1 MCGLA
6 QALREALRQTLTCA
20 ASTFPPGRGGGV
32 AVAGPGPGPETGDRA
47 QWTAYVLREFAA
59 ELGLARTP
67 TR

>member
-1 MCGLA
+1 MTDANMRGLD
-6 QALREALRQTLTCA
+6 
-20 ASTFPPGRGGGV
+20 FPARTGRWRRGRRSGTG
-32 AVAGPGPGPETGDRA
+32 TGDRA